1 MFLTIGEFFQKY
13 GLVIALVLV
22 GIIIV
27 IVTFLLIRNKNKS
40 KTNKASNELYEK
52 IIEGLGGKENII
64 SLEAKMSRLNVSLK
78 DDNLLNIDLL
88 KTSGVS
94 RVVKMSSRI
103 TLLMGNSASEIEQAF
118 KNNK

>member
-1 MFLTIGEFFQKY
+1 
-13 GLVIALVLV
+13 
-22 GIIIV
+22 
-27 IVTFLLIRNKNKS
+27 
-40 KTNKASNELYEK
+40 
-52 IIEGLGGKENII
+52 
-64 SLEAKMSRLNVSLK
+64 MSRLNVSRK